1 MCFLTKVRKTA
12 IKKII
17 GSSDQ
22 VRNTIRKKFW
32 KSCFRPPV
40 ISRELG
46 LSLEIAHLM
55 QTKAQLLTYI
65 FSPCSLFSI
74 LRISIQ

>member
-1 MCFLTKVRKTA
+1 MCF
-12 IKKII
+12 I

-22 VRNTIRKKFW
+22 VRNTIQKEFW
-32 KSCFRPPV
+32 KHCFRPPV
-40 ISRELG
+40 ISRELR

-65 FSPCSLFSI
+65 FSPCSLFI
-74 LRISIQ
+74 TLGVSIQ